1 MGARP
6 PIVPQL
12 STAPTPPRTTRP
24 RKHRRQLLVLLPIIF
39 NLREHPKS
47 PCNLLRR
54 HPLLFVFIVLVK
66 DLQMIAELQVHALG
80 DLFRV
85 LVQLCHHVEDTF
97 FNGHSRLPQAL
108 SVHRCMCCSFFL
120 VSFSLLLTDLG
131 LQSPTLDYGPPN
143 RPKKIPDIAK
153 TINKFVSY
161 SVPPLSPHLTVKNVV
176 KNIPM
181 ALIAVST

>member
-108 SVHRCMCCSFFL
+108 SVHRSSLFL
-120 VSFSLLLTDLG
+120 VSFSLFVTDLG
-131 LQSPTLDYGPPN
+131 PQSPTCPLRPPFFL
-143 RPKKIPDIAK
+143 IPTLPRHYHK
-153 TINKFVSY
+153 YYTEY
-161 SVPPLSPHLTVKNVV
+161 Q
-176 KNIPM
+176 
-181 ALIAVST
+181 